1 MKTFFKNIFQPA
13 FINIFLPLSIFL
25 IAFITLSPFTRVG
38 LVINDDLR
46 ASVMAFS
53 NGFFGFINNF
63 SEAWKFQG
71 RINFLSSFWY
81 YIPFAFDNV
90 IYFKTVQIGLIISN
104 ILLLG
109 FLFKKIYRNNM
120 VFYGI
125 ILLGFVFI
133 QNSWEHSPITA
144 FPGFFSI
151 PISLFFLSL
160 IWLLEYIDNR
170 KPLKL
175 FLSILTYL
183 SCLFSY
189 ELFIFYL
196 PIYLILILFRSG
208 KDKKHIK
215 KTVLFFVLAS
225 ALYLLSYFLFRL
237 INGAHY
243 VGVEVKTKINLYRTL
258 KTVWYLT
265 VPSIP
270 SYFNFDKK
278 YQYLIA
284 LYNNTP
290 YFVRSIPWYL
300 SQLEITVLI
309 KAFFVF
315 MASFITFKIIKP
327 INNKILILIVISL
340 SAIYFFIPAIPLSLT
355 EHYQSSVVDNM
366 QRGMPSTYFTFL
378 SFVSLFFIVLIYV
391 RDLIKKKTIKNIYL
405 IFISVIIMILGIFVD
420 ITNSSITRFQVL
432 SNYKWLTVNSFIK
445 TEEYKTLPDNSV
457 IYAPTLWNYIGS
469 VAIHEEYWTNYF
481 DYKSNKRIII
491 TSKIES
497 LSKSQ
502 NIYYLR
508 FNQSQKDTNQY
519 LVFSKI
525 NSNYFRNKKLTSDT
539 VNIYD
544 FSKYSDFYI
553 YGKTDDISSASN
565 IIVKYDSN
573 KPTIDGNN
581 YRFDISENNYVKEY
595 NLKKIE
601 LNGKDLDLETIGI
614 SYK

>member
-25 IAFITLSPFTRVG
+25 IAFSTLSPFTRVG

-90 IYFKTVQIGLIISN
+90 IYFKTVQIWLIISN

-215 KTVLFFVLAS
+215 KTVLYFVLAS

-237 INGAHY
+237 IPREA
-243 VGVEVKTKINLYRTL
+243 
-258 KTVWYLT
+258 
-265 VPSIP
+265 
-270 SYFNFDKK
+270 
-278 YQYLIA
+278 
-284 LYNNTP
+284 
-290 YFVRSIPWYL
+290 
-300 SQLEITVLI
+300 VLI
-309 KAFFVF
+309 KSDLVAF
-315 MASFITFKIIKP
+315 P
-327 INNKILILIVISL
+327 
-340 SAIYFFIPAIPLSLT
+340 
-355 EHYQSSVVDNM
+355 
-366 QRGMPSTYFTFL
+366 R
-378 SFVSLFFIVLIYV
+378 
-391 RDLIKKKTIKNIYL
+391 
-405 IFISVIIMILGIFVD
+405 
-420 ITNSSITRFQVL
+420 
-432 SNYKWLTVNSFIK
+432 
-445 TEEYKTLPDNSV
+445 
-457 IYAPTLWNYIGS
+457 
-469 VAIHEEYWTNYF
+469 
-481 DYKSNKRIII
+481 
-491 TSKIES
+491 
-497 LSKSQ
+497 
-502 NIYYLR
+502 
-508 FNQSQKDTNQY
+508 
-519 LVFSKI
+519 
-525 NSNYFRNKKLTSDT
+525 
-539 VNIYD
+539 
-544 FSKYSDFYI
+544 
-553 YGKTDDISSASN
+553 
-565 IIVKYDSN
+565 
-573 KPTIDGNN
+573 
-581 YRFDISENNYVKEY
+581 
-595 NLKKIE
+595 
-601 LNGKDLDLETIGI
+601 
-614 SYK
+614 